1 MLFADLGSK
10 VRHHGSRDGPHDE
23 LGGLRVPGVLLSH
36 RPLLPQLVSLT
47 ELVKLRGDQ
56 MIEHWACQE
65 EGDVSVNVKL
75 RQQLLYGREP
85 RCVVVL
91 RARNVTR
98 LRRMSYFT

>member
-1 MLFADLGSK
+1 MLSANLGSK

-47 ELVKLRGDQ
+47 ELVKLRADQ
-56 MIEHWACQE
+56 MVEHRACQE
-65 EGDVSVNVKL
+65 EGDVGVDVKL

-91 RARNVTR
+91 RASDVTR
-98 LRRMSYFT
+98 VRGLSNFT